1 MKIDEF
7 CKKLNRVA
15 YVKTNRAGIIRV
27 YAYGKICL
35 ANKHKYIFEINPKVD
50 VPIINTHWE
59 NSDDMTPFSMREL
72 LNSIAELE
80 NTSVKER
87 FPEKKYTIQVIA
99 NCASAYLNCN
109 KEDNHMTFCDDIE
122 TDYIKTRFTQ
132 SEIDELKQRDDF
144 AIDWD
149 KAIIKEVKDDEAD

>member
-27 YAYGKICL
+27 YAYGEICL

-59 NSDDMTPFSMREL
+59 NADDMPPFSMREL

-80 NTSVKER
+80 KTPVKER

-99 NCASAYLNCN
+99 NYDSAYLNCY
-109 KEDNHMTFCDDIE
+109 KESNRMTFYDDIE
-122 TDYIKTRFTQ
+122 TDHVKTRFTQ
-132 SEIDELKQRDDF
+132 AEIDELKQRDDL

-149 KAIIKEVKDDEAD
+149 KAIIKEVKGDED